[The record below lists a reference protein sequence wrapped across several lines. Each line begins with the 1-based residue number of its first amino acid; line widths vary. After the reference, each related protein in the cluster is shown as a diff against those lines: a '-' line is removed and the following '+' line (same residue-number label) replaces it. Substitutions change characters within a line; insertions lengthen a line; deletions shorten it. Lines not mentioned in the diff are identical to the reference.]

1 MVREQAEGEHVRERV
16 EPRPLSLSYILLA
29 AVWRP
34 ETSTMHAA
42 AAAEGI
48 WWLEQLVWRT

>member
-42 AAAEGI
+42 AVAEGI